1 MVAARRQPAQ
11 PELPPGEAAGQA
23 GQGGEED
30 GIRRHPRPQVARGAR
45 CNTPVSPA
53 CNLFPLVVDVGQIVG
68 CQVIG
73 SRGSRVPPGPPVHI
87 IAFFLSHTAQQSTE
101 LQTNIDQE

>member
-1 MVAARRQPAQ
+1 MVVSCCHCATTNISSLVSAEGLQEMKICEQ
-11 PELPPGEAAGQA
+11 FV
-23 GQGGEED
+23 
-30 GIRRHPRPQVARGAR
+30 VARTCTVAG
-45 CNTPVSPA
+45 VL
-53 CNLFPLVVDVGQIVG
+53 LFPLVVDVGQIVG